1 MFNNKILISK
11 GGIMLLL
18 PANPCLG
25 LMAIGAVAVGAG
37 IYCLVQKLD
46 DKDIFTSIN
55 DLLG

>member
-1 MFNNKILISK
+1 
-11 GGIMLLL
+11 MLLL